1 MAEMNTMST
10 MATAQPEDKEAKKGK
25 SRVQLTEG
33 TARWLRMRAEFE
45 DMEVDQLVREMV
57 KDRNIQRPMS
67 LGPGTRFEPDVRTAL
82 YSTLAFIV
90 ALDMIVTIYSAIA
103 FPGTLG
109 IVLVLDLISIASIAL
124 SIITFRILEHKS
136 SNAVYI
142 GVSPATI
149 PIPLMLALPFFIR
162 FPPESVPF
170 VLVMLVGTAVS
181 LSFYVTLNLLLRSS
195 KVDIT
200 ASNQI

>member
-45 DMEVDQLVREMV
+45 DMEVDRLVREMV

-136 SNAVYI
+136 NNAVYI

-149 PIPLMLALPFFIR
+149 PIALMLALPFFIR